1 MFTYYEASKDWCSPR
16 AWSLAD
22 NEGLHE
28 ARKDRVSDAA
38 AAHEASKKKQ
48 RVWRVVRS
56 LCTARKDGVFDAAAA
71 HEARKK
77 TVLLKARWKDRVCLS
92 QVPFWWVAHPSTHS
106 CFKNKNLLWYFV
118 AKHYFLSANMPC
130 NWKAGLWLL
139 QMHSHIGCA
148 SVKFCLGLGLSEC
161 KGYMWY
167 YIYYIQ
173 YITCVCIQTRST
185 AILFNCVPN

>member
-1 MFTYYEASKDWCSPR
+1 M
-16 AWSLAD
+16 
-22 NEGLHE
+22 
-28 ARKDRVSDAA
+28 
-38 AAHEASKKKQ
+38 
-48 RVWRVVRS
+48 RS

-77 TVLLKARWKDRVCLS
+77 TVLLKARWKERVCLS

-167 YIYYIQ
+167 YIYIIYSTLQAFVYRQGLLQ
-173 YITCVCIQTRST
+173 YCSTVCPTNPLIPDCLCGCVCKSCW
-185 AILFNCVPN
+185 LWSN